1 MTKKEKERELTK
13 IEKISD
19 ECISEGFSLRQ
30 LSHLGQLLSA
40 IAEKN
45 INA

>member
-1 MTKKEKERELTK
+1 MTKQEKERELNKVKK
-13 IEKISD
+13 ICN

-30 LSHLGQLLSA
+30 LSHLGRLLSA

-45 INA
+45 INQ